1 MNKIELDAIIA
12 KHWKWLCSE
21 DGGERADLSY
31 ADLSYANLSSANLR
45 SANLRYA
52 NLSYADLSSADL
64 SYANLSSAN
73 LRYANL
79 SSADLSYANLSSANL
94 RSANLRSANLRYAD
108 LSSANLRS
116 ANLRY
121 ADLSSANL
129 RYANLSY
136 ANLSFAKDGS
146 ICRMDFGGWSI
157 CIRATY
163 TSIGCQ
169 THENEKWLAW
179 GYRAN
184 AIIKMEPRASAWW
197 RMHGDAIKAAIV
209 VVMKKA
215 KQEKQNGK
223 A

>member
-108 LSSANLRS
+108 LSSANLR
-116 ANLRY
+116 
-121 ADLSSANL
+121 
-129 RYANLSY
+129 YANLSY